1 MTLSPHHAQ
10 LERIL
15 GLAFASADLLFEI
28 RPDGR
33 VASLMGASRALL
45 GGDESELQDWHWS
58 VLFDSADH
66 MLIQASL
73 EALKAPGQR
82 RTLEV
87 HLASRP
93 GQKVRR
99 GRLSLSRVLQSSQ
112 NLSCALVL
120 EPHAAPP
127 PLRPGRGS
135 GLLDAADF
143 LDSLEAALERP
154 DAASAPLDVDFL
166 HLGGLDA
173 GLAGVSAE
181 AAETTRARIA
191 GVLRA
196 ASPNGACAAQVSSDK
211 YAVLRAEG
219 VDPEA
224 LADRLA
230 RAAEQAGV
238 EITAAAAG
246 IRLDATEP
254 DASLKALRHAL
265 ERYISEGPD
274 EAARDFAGVLKRT
287 VEQRATFKSAVA
299 RRDFEL
305 VYQPV
310 VSLGDRRVHHV
321 EALARFEDGRS
332 PGLAI
337 RLAEDLDMIHDFD
350 LAVAEAACA
359 DLAADH
365 TLGGRGGGVA
375 INLSG
380 RSLTT
385 PSVVDQLLKII
396 RGQARAGR
404 ILIEITET
412 SVMGDLDLAERQV
425 LRLRDLGVQVC
436 LDDFG
441 VGAASFEYLR
451 RLTLDVVKIDGR
463 FITNLNGAGRDRAL
477 LKHMVELCRALG
489 LKTVAEMV
497 ETEAVADVVQALGV
511 DYGQGWLFGRPK
523 SAKSSGRRARYAEL
537 EADSHGSALVA
548 AEADAGPVRI
558 SRRA

>member
-1 MTLSPHHAQ
+1 MASAPSPHQAQ

-28 RPDGR
+28 GPDGR
-33 VASLMGASRALL
+33 IATLLGASRALL
-45 GGDESELQDWHWS
+45 GGAEEEWRHWHWS
-58 VLFDSADH
+58 VLFESADH

-73 EALKAPGQR
+73 EALRTVGQR

-87 HLASRP
+87 HLAPRRD
-93 GQKVRR
+93 GRVRR
-99 GRLSLSRVLQSSQ
+99 GRLSVSRVLQSSQ

-120 EPHAAPP
+120 EAQAVPP
-127 PLRPGRGS
+127 PLRAHDGS
-135 GLLDAADF
+135 GLLGPSTL
-143 LDSLEAALERP
+143 LDSLEAALEGP
-154 DAASAPLDVDFL
+154 DAASAALNLDFVCL
-166 HLGGLDA
+166 SGLDA
-173 GLAGVSAE
+173 GLSRVSAE
-181 AAETTRARIA
+181 AAQTTRARIA

-196 ASPNGACAAQVSSDK
+196 ASPNGACAAQVSPDK
-211 YAVLRAEG
+211 YALLRAEG
-219 VDPEA
+219 VDPDAVTE
-224 LADRLA
+224 RLS

-238 EITAAAAG
+238 EISAAAAS
-246 IRLDATEP
+246 IRLDAAEP

-265 ERYISEGPD
+265 ERYITDGPD
-274 EAARDFAGVLKRT
+274 AAAQSFAGVLKRT
-287 VEQRATFKSAVA
+287 IEQRVTFKTAVA

-310 VSLGDRRVHHV
+310 VNLRDRRVHHV

-332 PGLAI
+332 PAIAI

-359 DLAADH
+359 ALRADPS
-365 TLGGRGGGVA
+365 LGGGGVA

-385 PSVVDQLLKII
+385 PQVIDKLLKTV
-396 RGQARAGR
+396 RTATDAGR

-412 SVMGDLDLAERQV
+412 SVMADLDLAQQQV
-425 LRLRDLGVQVC
+425 LRLRELGVEIC

-451 RLTLDVVKIDGR
+451 RLSLDVVKIDGR
-463 FITNLNGAGRDRAL
+463 FIANVNGDDKDRTL
-477 LKHMVELCRALG
+477 LKHMVELCRGLN

-497 ETEAVADVVQALGV
+497 ETEAVAHVVSDLGV
-511 DYGQGWLFGRPK
+511 DYGQGWLFGRPAA
-523 SAKSSGRRARYAEL
+523 AKSIGPGATAHEAQPNLPRA
-537 EADSHGSALVA
+537 GSS
-548 AEADAGPVRI
+548 
-558 SRRA
+558 SRQGAKFGS